1 MADTA
6 KISIGGKT
14 IDLPIL
20 KGTTGPDVVDI
31 RKEAHGAHVDLLKPG
46 LDEAPAPLVGEGW
59 GGGAAEVVL
68 GAAVITDI
76 C

>member
-31 RKEAHGAHVDLLKPG
+31 RKYYAESDTFTRACS
-46 LDEAPAPLVGEGW
+46 VGSRT
-59 GGGAAEVVL
+59 VRMK
-68 GAAVITDI
+68 
-76 C
+76 